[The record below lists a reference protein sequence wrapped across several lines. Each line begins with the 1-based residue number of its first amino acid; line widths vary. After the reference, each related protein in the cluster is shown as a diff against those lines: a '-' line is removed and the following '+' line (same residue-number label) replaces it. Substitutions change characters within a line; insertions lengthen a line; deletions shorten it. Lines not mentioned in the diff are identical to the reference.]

1 MLGNLKERLGF
12 GDSRSYGDD
21 YLDDYDEYADD
32 YDDYDAAVPG
42 SSDDIDSR
50 YDSVTTRS
58 AGTNR
63 PRRSS
68 YTSRASQNLGE
79 RRSASGY
86 PALVSMDDVRA
97 TTKYSAPQAGSS
109 SSVGTGSSYR
119 SSSYR
124 SGSLRNSVGRASDY
138 TRSGAEI
145 DGVPAEEKDRLREDE
160 EAATAAARSSRS
172 HAGYNSLFD
181 SSPTRAALQP
191 DSASKGAHASYDPYQ
206 AYEGAG
212 TASHKPTREVIV
224 IAPQAYAEVEN
235 VARTLKAGDAVVLS
249 LHDTPNQLAKRI
261 LDFSFGVASA
271 LDARVDCIADK
282 VFAITRP
289 NALTETEIKTL
300 RAKGVM

>member
-32 YDDYDAAVPG
+32 YDDYDAAGPA
-42 SSDDIDSR
+42 SSNDIDSR
-50 YDSVTTRS
+50 YGSVTTRS

-68 YTSRASQNLGE
+68 YTSRASQSLGE

-97 TTKYSAPQAGSS
+97 TTKYAAPAAGSS
-109 SSVGTGSSYR
+109 SAASSGSYR

-124 SGSLRNSVGRASDY
+124 SGSLRNSVGRASDF

-160 EAATAAARSSRS
+160 EAATAASRSGRS

-191 DSASKGAHASYDPYQ
+191 TGASKGAHAAYDPYQ

-212 TASHKPTREVIV
+212 AASHKPTREVIV